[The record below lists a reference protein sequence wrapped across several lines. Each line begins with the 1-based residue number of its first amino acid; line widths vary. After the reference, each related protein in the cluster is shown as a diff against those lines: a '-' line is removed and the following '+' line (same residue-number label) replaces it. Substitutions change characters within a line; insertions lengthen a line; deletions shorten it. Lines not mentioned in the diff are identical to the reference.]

1 MLVLCGIPF
10 FIELTACYAL
20 AQTPAI
26 CLWKRVF
33 SCSVGLQ
40 LKHCKANIINNNNNS
55 RMMTTIDS
63 DIASIPHTLKFRHSL
78 SISLSYLRSLTDFT
92 LKIWRHKSNAEM
104 KRICLPATAAQ
115 PQAAAAEE
123 QSQQSSWGS
132 ANNNGNSESSRMFH
146 SHIVPARFQLPIG
159 IEARAT
165 LTFSSR
171 LKSIANGYAA
181 HCSTQRKR
189 YIEINFKLK
198 ERKRNRNN
206 NNKLLSILPLS
217 TWKLQF
223 VLCAHTRTRTN
234 VHTHIRTHT

>member
-1 MLVLCGIPF
+1 MLALCGIPF

-40 LKHCKANIINNNNNS
+40 LKHCKANIINNNNNNS
-55 RMMTTIDS
+55 RTMTTIDS

-123 QSQQSSWGS
+123 QHRQQQSSLSKAAEAAPTTTATVRAVACSIPISFQRAFNCQLASKHALHLLSVLAWK
-132 ANNNGNSESSRMFH
+132 ASRT
-146 SHIVPARFQLPIG
+146 G
-159 IEARAT
+159 
-165 LTFSSR
+165 
-171 LKSIANGYAA
+171 
-181 HCSTQRKR
+181 TQRIAVR
-189 YIEINFKLK
+189 SARDI
-198 ERKRNRNN
+198 
-206 NNKLLSILPLS
+206 
-217 TWKLQF
+217 
-223 VLCAHTRTRTN
+223 
-234 VHTHIRTHT
+234 